1 MESTTVSP
9 GRLQAL
15 GIAMALSAGTLWG
28 VSGTICQYLYANTD
42 IDGGL
47 LSSIRMPLAGLI
59 LFGYALFTQKKQVFA
74 IFRHWKDALLLVA
87 YALFGMLP
95 CQTGYL
101 VSIQYTNVGTATVL
115 QYTAPVLILLI
126 HCICRHR
133 LPRRM
138 ELLALALTLAG
149 VFLIATH
156 GNLSTLS
163 ISPKGLMWCAIA
175 SAGMALNTLLPVR
188 LLEKYPAATVT
199 SWALLIGGVGSWFLF
214 QSWNAS
220 ATFSVTAVVC
230 IGSIVIVGTVAAFL
244 LYLSALHRIGP
255 VRCGLISSVELVA
268 AAVLGVVVMHAPF
281 TFPDFLGFVAIAI
294 AVVLLNRG
302 GASTS
307 SD

>member
-1 MESTTVSP
+1 MESTPVSTR
-9 GRLQAL
+9 RLQAL

-28 VSGTICQYLYANTD
+28 VSGTIGQYLYANTD
-42 IDGGL
+42 ISGGL

-59 LFGYALFTQKKQVFA
+59 LFGYAFFTQKRQVFA
-74 IFRHWKDALLLVA
+74 IFRSRRDTLLLVA

-126 HCICRHR
+126 HCIARRR
-133 LPRRM
+133 LPRGI
-138 ELLALALTLAG
+138 ELVALALTLLG

-199 SWALLIGGVGSWFLF
+199 GWALLIGGAGSWFLF
-214 QSWNAS
+214 QSWNAT
-220 ATFSVTAVVC
+220 ATFSATAVLC
-230 IGSIVIVGTVAAFL
+230 IGSIVLLGTVAAFL

-268 AAVLGVVVMHAPF
+268 AAVLGVAVMHAPF
-281 TFPDFLGFVAIAI
+281 TPVDFLGFVAIAA

-302 GASTS
+302 APDP

>member
-1 MESTTVSP
+1 MEQATAPS
-9 GRLQAL
+9 RLRAL

-28 VSGTICQYLYANTD
+28 VSGTIGQYLYANTD

-47 LSSIRMPLAGLI
+47 LSSIRMPLAGLL
-59 LFGYALFTQKKQVFA
+59 LFCYALFTQKKQVFA
-74 IFRHWKDALLLVA
+74 VFRSPKDTLLLVA
-87 YALFGMLP
+87 YALLGMLP

-101 VSIQYTNVGTATVL
+101 ISIQYTNVGTATVL
-115 QYTAPVLILLI
+115 QYTAPVLILLV
-126 HCICRHR
+126 HCIARRR

-138 ELLALALTLAG
+138 ELLALVLTLVG

-156 GNLSTLS
+156 GNLSSLS
-163 ISPKGLMWCAIA
+163 ISPQGLVWCAIA

-199 SWALLIGGVGSWFLF
+199 SWGLLFGGVGSWFLF

-220 ATFSVTAVVC
+220 ATVTATAVVC
-230 IGSIVIVGTVAAFL
+230 IAGIVVLGTVAAFL
-244 LYLSALHRIGP
+244 LYLSALRRIGP

-268 AAVLGVVVMHAPF
+268 AAVLGVAVMHAPF
-281 TFPDFLGFVAIAI
+281 TLVDFLGFVAIAT

-302 GASTS
+302 EAPKPE
-307 SD
+307 D